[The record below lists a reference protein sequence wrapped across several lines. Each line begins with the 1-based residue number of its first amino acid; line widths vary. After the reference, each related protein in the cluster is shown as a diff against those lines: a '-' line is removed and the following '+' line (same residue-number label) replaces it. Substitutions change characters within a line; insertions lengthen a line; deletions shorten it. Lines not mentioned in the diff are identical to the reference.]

1 MTKFVI
7 TETKIYE
14 VNAEDK
20 EDAMLKFDMSDDGEY
35 PLVDMEITV
44 DAV

>member
-1 MTKFVI
+1 MTKFTI

-14 VNAEDK
+14 VNAEDE
-20 EDAMLKFDMSDDGEY
+20 EDAMSKFDSADDGEY

-44 DAV
+44 DAI